1 MFTCLRSLVQKVL
14 ANFKQQYRSRHLS
27 SGVSKFCL
35 RAKQLSQFL
44 RLIASPDWF
53 IQHRSANY
61 ISVRSHGLISE
72 IMSGINDLPVVGR
85 RHRARHEH
93 YYIPYMLRIQC
104 IGYIEEFF
112 GIFLMQTVSCS
123 SLLE

>member
-1 MFTCLRSLVQKVL
+1 MFEIPSTKSPRKFQTT
-14 ANFKQQYRSRHLS
+14 YRSRHLS

-72 IMSGINDLPVVGR
+72 IMSGINDLPAVGR

-93 YYIPYMLRIQC
+93 YYIPYMMKIQC

-112 GIFLMQTVSCS
+112 GIFLMQTVRR
-123 SLLE
+123 